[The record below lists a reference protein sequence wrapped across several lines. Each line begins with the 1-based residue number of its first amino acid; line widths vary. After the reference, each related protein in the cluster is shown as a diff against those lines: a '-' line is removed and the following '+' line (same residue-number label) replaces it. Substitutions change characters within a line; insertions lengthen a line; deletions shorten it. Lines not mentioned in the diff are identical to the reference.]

1 MIKGVI
7 QQFCK
12 TLKQA
17 ESIQAKLYEKYDSVQ
32 LVSFPTTQ
40 EEGVY
45 TFKVE
50 KKHIKWFLYLKLLTI
65 LQKYD
70 IIISVIKA
78 IQPHNS
84 TNGVPRLQQP
94 ERTFTMKH
102 TLFIGLNDKD
112 TKQQEIDTIT
122 AYKTLIRLMTKNG
135 YTGGTIS
142 QAEGFYT
149 HQDGSFTTEKM
160 IRVEIIDADT
170 IKTTNLINDIKIA
183 LNQECVGLQ
192 EEVVKT
198 SFV

>member
-1 MIKGVI
+1 
-7 QQFCK
+7 
-12 TLKQA
+12 
-17 ESIQAKLYEKYDSVQ
+17 
-32 LVSFPTTQ
+32 
-40 EEGVY
+40 
-45 TFKVE
+45 
-50 KKHIKWFLYLKLLTI
+50 
-65 LQKYD
+65 
-70 IIISVIKA
+70 
-78 IQPHNS
+78 
-84 TNGVPRLQQP
+84 
-94 ERTFTMKH
+94 MKH

-142 QAEGFYT
+142 QADGFYT

-160 IRVEIIDADT
+160 IRVEIIDADAV
-170 IKTTNLINDIKIA
+170 KTTNLINDIKIA